1 MKKKVLFLLI
11 IVSFAKTK
19 GQDTI
24 PFLDTC
30 FAYPILQTYFPPVE
44 EVPLDTLYHVNKEF
58 GVVYGNPN
66 NPLIV
71 DQKYRIP
78 FASTIYGIAVSGNS
92 FDMPTGVKV
101 KISTYDE
108 NNGYF
113 YYDSICRENNLFVKQ
128 MLYDYNS
135 ICLLPVPV
143 QVPYGAPAI
152 APCNIYLFNEKIQI
166 HDTLFYI
173 SINNKNADYY
183 CYYSG
188 IMNDTV
194 ALSVATSPTSP
205 SIGTS
210 FWGIFF
216 PILKLPCP
224 APRKVNVGTNYSG
237 RVEFHWNPGGDTML
251 YQLAFHSADDGRLM
265 FETDT
270 LTDTTFTL
278 VDSIA
283 PAEMVNGRYEVRVRK
298 ACDYTGAPIANPL
311 VWSDWSEPRTF
322 NYMHRVEGI
331 EDIESFGPQFTLS
344 PNPAKGT
351 VTVEGAAEVE
361 RVEIVDMEGRVVI
374 GERPLAGSPSTVD
387 ISHLAPGVYLVRL
400 SGPTGSATRKLVVE

>member
-1 MKKKVLFLLI
+1 MAGPLK
-11 IVSFAKTK
+11 A
-19 GQDTI
+19 QDTI
-24 PFLDTC
+24 PFLDPC
-30 FAYPILQTYFPPVE
+30 FGHQLFQQVLPPQTLFPT
-44 EVPLDTLYHVNKEF
+44 DTVLYYQL
-58 GVVYGNPN
+58 VVRDWDSKYITLHNRYKVSYGAT
-66 NPLIV
+66 V
-71 DQKYRIP
+71 C
-78 FASTIYGIAVSGNS
+78 GIAITADSC
-92 FDMPTGVKV
+92 FLAQEVKCSLLSYNDNDGFV
-101 KISTYDE
+101 
-108 NNGYF
+108 
-113 YYDSICRENNLFVKQ
+113 YYDSINTESDIYRKK
-128 MLYDYNS
+128 MYYDYN
-135 ICLLPVPV
+135 
-143 QVPYGAPAI
+143 
-152 APCNIYLFNEKIQI
+152 
-166 HDTLFYI
+166 T
-173 SINNKNADYY
+173 INNYINYSY
-183 CYYSG
+183 VSSG
-188 IMNDTV
+188 IVPCYIFPFDKVTICDTTLYTKIEV
-194 ALSVATSPTSP
+194 VNRHSETPFDGCDIYIVSLADTSYIGDGNLCFATLHWSGSAV
-205 SIGTS
+205 GG
-210 FWGIFF
+210 GIFPVF
-216 PILKLPCP
+216 QLPCP
-224 APRKVNVGTNYSG
+224 APRVRVGTNFSG

-331 EDIESFGPQFTLS
+331 EDIDGFGPQFTLS

-351 VTVEGAAEVE
+351 VTVEGAAGVE

-400 SGPTGSATRKLVVE
+400 SGPTGSTTRKLVVE

>member
-1 MKKKVLFLLI
+1 MGVFLNGFLK
-11 IVSFAKTK
+11 A
-19 GQDTI
+19 QDTI
-24 PFLDTC
+24 PFLDPC
-30 FAYPILQTYFPPVE
+30 FSYPTLHEIFYPWVE
-44 EVPLDTLYHVNKEF
+44 LPLDTLRHKTTGLSLNNTAIENWSYRHNNKIQKES
-58 GVVYGNPN
+58 VVYGIAIASPN
-66 NPLIV
+66 NELPE
-71 DQKYRIP
+71 
-78 FASTIYGIAVSGNS
+78 
-92 FDMPTGVKV
+92 GVVCKLC
-101 KISTYDE
+101 TYDE
-108 NNGYF
+108 NSGYF
-113 YYDSICRENNLFVKQ
+113 YYDSVHSNGNHFVKHMFYQ
-128 MLYDYNS
+128 YNS
-135 ICLLPVPV
+135 TILD
-143 QVPYGAPAI
+143 YGVDQPI
-152 APCNIYLFNEKIQI
+152 SPCQIYLFNHEVSV
-166 HDTLFYI
+166 HDSIFY
-173 SINNKNADYY
+173 STFENHYGADYY
-183 CYYSG
+183 IYDVGLNPVLDAFDLVCGSG
-188 IMNDTV
+188 PNNEVTGM
-194 ALSVATSPTSP
+194 
-205 SIGTS
+205 
-210 FWGIFF
+210 WGIVF

-224 APRKVNVGTNYSG
+224 APRVRVGTNFSG

-298 ACDYTGAPIANPL
+298 ACDYTGAPILNPL

>member
-1 MKKKVLFLLI
+1 M
-11 IVSFAKTK
+11 
-19 GQDTI
+19 
-24 PFLDTC
+24 
-30 FAYPILQTYFPPVE
+30 
-44 EVPLDTLYHVNKEF
+44 
-58 GVVYGNPN
+58 
-66 NPLIV
+66 
-71 DQKYRIP
+71 
-78 FASTIYGIAVSGNS
+78 
-92 FDMPTGVKV
+92 TGV
-101 KISTYDE
+101 
-108 NNGYF
+108 
-113 YYDSICRENNLFVKQ
+113 
-128 MLYDYNS
+128 
-135 ICLLPVPV
+135 
-143 QVPYGAPAI
+143 
-152 APCNIYLFNEKIQI
+152 
-166 HDTLFYI
+166 
-173 SINNKNADYY
+173 
-183 CYYSG
+183 
-188 IMNDTV
+188 
-194 ALSVATSPTSP
+194 
-205 SIGTS
+205 
-210 FWGIFF
+210 WGIVF

-224 APRKVNVGTNYSG
+224 ALRKVNVGTNFSG

-387 ISHLAPGVYLVRL
+387 ISHLTPGVYLVRL
-400 SGPTGSATRKLVVE
+400 SRPTGSATRKLVVE

>member
-1 MKKKVLFLLI
+1 MAGPLK
-11 IVSFAKTK
+11 A
-19 GQDTI
+19 QDTI
-24 PFLDTC
+24 PFMDPCFGHQLLQEFLPPHTLFPTDT
-30 FAYPILQTYFPPVE
+30 V
-44 EVPLDTLYHVNKEF
+44 LYYQLWLRPEGTKYINHCNRYKVS
-58 GVVYGNPN
+58 YGAN
-66 NPLIV
+66 V
-71 DQKYRIP
+71 C
-78 FASTIYGIAVSGNS
+78 GIAITADSC
-92 FDMPTGVKV
+92 FLAQEVKCSLLSYNDNDGFV
-101 KISTYDE
+101 
-108 NNGYF
+108 
-113 YYDSICRENNLFVKQ
+113 YYDSINTESDIYRKK
-128 MLYDYNS
+128 MYYDYN
-135 ICLLPVPV
+135 
-143 QVPYGAPAI
+143 
-152 APCNIYLFNEKIQI
+152 
-166 HDTLFYI
+166 T
-173 SINNKNADYY
+173 INNYINYDYVS
-183 CYYSG
+183 SG
-188 IMNDTV
+188 IVPCYIFPFDKVTLCDTTLYAKIEV
-194 ALSVATSPTSP
+194 VNRHSETPFDGCDIYIVRLADTSHIGDGNLDFATLPGSGS
-205 SIGTS
+205 GVGG
-210 FWGIFF
+210 GIFPVF
-216 PILKLPCP
+216 QLPCP
-224 APRKVNVGTNYSG
+224 APRVSVGTNFSG

-351 VTVEGAAEVE
+351 VTVEGAAGVE

>member
-1 MKKKVLFLLI
+1 MAGPLK
-11 IVSFAKTK
+11 A
-19 GQDTI
+19 QDTI
-24 PFLDTC
+24 PFLDPSLGHQLFQQVLPPHT
-30 FAYPILQTYFPPVE
+30 LFPTDTVLYYQLRVW
-44 EVPLDTLYHVNKEF
+44 VPAGKYITLHNRYKVS
-58 GVVYGNPN
+58 YGAT
-66 NPLIV
+66 V
-71 DQKYRIP
+71 C
-78 FASTIYGIAVSGNS
+78 GIAITADSC
-92 FDMPTGVKV
+92 FLAQEVKCSLLSYNDNDGFV
-101 KISTYDE
+101 
-108 NNGYF
+108 
-113 YYDSICRENNLFVKQ
+113 YYDSINTESDIYRKK
-128 MLYDYNS
+128 MYYDYNT
-135 ICLLPVPV
+135 IND
-143 QVPYGAPAI
+143 YD
-152 APCNIYLFNEKIQI
+152 
-166 HDTLFYI
+166 HDNV
-173 SINNKNADYY
+173 S
-183 CYYSG
+183 SG
-188 IMNDTV
+188 IVPCYIFPFDKVAICDTTLYAKIEV
-194 ALSVATSPTSP
+194 VNIFYESFCCYFYNVSLRDTSYIYDGNIGFASFSGPSVP
-205 SIGTS
+205 GG
-210 FWGIFF
+210 GIF
-216 PILKLPCP
+216 PIFQLPCP
-224 APRKVNVGTNYSG
+224 APRVSVGTNFSG

-331 EDIESFGPQFTLS
+331 EDIEGFGPQFTLL

-351 VTVEGAAEVE
+351 VTVEGAAGVE
-361 RVEIVDMEGRVVI
+361 RVEIMDMEGRVVI

>member
-1 MKKKVLFLLI
+1 MAGPLK
-11 IVSFAKTK
+11 A
-19 GQDTI
+19 QDTI
-24 PFLDTC
+24 PFLDPSLGHQLFQQVLPPHT
-30 FAYPILQTYFPPVE
+30 LFPTDTVLYYQLRVW
-44 EVPLDTLYHVNKEF
+44 VPAGKYITLHNRYKVS
-58 GVVYGNPN
+58 YGAT
-66 NPLIV
+66 V
-71 DQKYRIP
+71 C
-78 FASTIYGIAVSGNS
+78 GIAITADSC
-92 FDMPTGVKV
+92 FLAQEVKGSLLSYNDNDGFV
-101 KISTYDE
+101 
-108 NNGYF
+108 
-113 YYDSICRENNLFVKQ
+113 YYDSINTESSIYRKK
-128 MLYDYNS
+128 MYYDYNS
-135 ICLLPVPV
+135 V
-143 QVPYGAPAI
+143 
-152 APCNIYLFNEKIQI
+152 N
-166 HDTLFYI
+166 
-173 SINNKNADYY
+173 DYY
-183 CYYSG
+183 VSSG
-188 IMNDTV
+188 IVPCYIFPFDKVTLCDTTLYTKIEV
-194 ALSVATSPTSP
+194 ENNYYGNYYNGCDIYCVKLEDTSHIGDGNLGFATLPGSGS
-205 SIGTS
+205 GD
-210 FWGIFF
+210 GGCIFPVF
-216 PILKLPCP
+216 QLPCP
-224 APRKVNVGTNYSG
+224 ALRKVNVGTNFSG

-331 EDIESFGPQFTLS
+331 EDIDGFGPQFTLS

-351 VTVEGAAEVE
+351 VTVEGAAGVE

-400 SGPTGSATRKLVVE
+400 SSELGTATRKLVVE

>member
-1 MKKKVLFLLI
+1 MGVFLNGFLK
-11 IVSFAKTK
+11 A
-19 GQDTI
+19 QDTI
-24 PFLDTC
+24 PFLDPC
-30 FAYPILQTYFPPVE
+30 FSYPTIHELYSWTEYPIDTMWH
-44 EVPLDTLYHVNKEF
+44 LDMCLGLAHTEWSSFYMRNNKIP
-58 GVVYGNPN
+58 YGS
-66 NPLIV
+66 
-71 DQKYRIP
+71 
-78 FASTIYGIAVSGNS
+78 AIYGIAITSPQYDLPEGIVC
-92 FDMPTGVKV
+92 
-101 KISTYDE
+101 KICTYDE
-108 NNGYF
+108 NNGFF
-113 YYDSICRENNLFVKQ
+113 YYDSIHSRGNHFVKH
-128 MLYDYNS
+128 MFYDYHNT
-135 ICLLPVPV
+135 CFDHTFLNYTDTPV
-143 QVPYGAPAI
+143 VPCHLYF
-152 APCNIYLFNEKIQI
+152 FNEGVRIY
-166 HDTLFYI
+166 DSVFYSSLES
-173 SINNKNADYY
+173 SIEPPVNYPYFLIFMAGTGFFCGTYPTCGY
-183 CYYSG
+183 P
-188 IMNDTV
+188 
-194 ALSVATSPTSP
+194 AQSP
-205 SIGTS
+205 
-210 FWGIFF
+210 WGLIF

-224 APRKVNVGTNYSG
+224 ALRVSVGTNFSG

-351 VTVEGAAEVE
+351 VTVEGAAGVE

>member
-1 MKKKVLFLLI
+1 MSMAGPLK
-11 IVSFAKTK
+11 A
-19 GQDTI
+19 QDTI
-24 PFLDTC
+24 PFLDSC
-30 FAYPILQTYFPPVE
+30 FSYQILRHIFPPFE
-44 EVPLDTLYHVNKEF
+44 EYSWDSVRQLESFQKVVNKICTLT
-58 GVVYGNPN
+58 YA
-66 NPLIV
+66 
-71 DQKYRIP
+71 YRIP
-78 FASTIYGIAVSGNS
+78 MGTNILGIAFTADSCTVAQSNKS
-92 FDMPTGVKV
+92 VIF
-101 KISTYDE
+101 TYND
-108 NNGYF
+108 NIGYTYF
-113 YYDSICRENNLFVKQ
+113 DSILTDEFNYRKKMFFDYQTDHNNYYPSSV
-128 MLYDYNS
+128 
-135 ICLLPVPV
+135 VPC
-143 QVPYGAPAI
+143 Y
-152 APCNIYLFNEKIQI
+152 IYLFNEKATIN
-166 HDTLFYI
+166 DTVFYARYQHPHF
-173 SINNKNADYY
+173 NNEYY
-183 CYYSG
+183 CYAYSVGFRTATEGLVFVSFPETSTNVGNGHGG
-188 IMNDTV
+188 I
-194 ALSVATSPTSP
+194 
-205 SIGTS
+205 I
-210 FWGIFF
+210 F

-224 APRKVNVGTNYSG
+224 APRKVNVGTNFSG

-331 EDIESFGPQFTLS
+331 EDIDGFGPQFTLS

-351 VTVEGAAEVE
+351 VTVEGAADGE